1 LGVSRPFLQLINYIV
16 LLFNDRM
23 VEAKEKD
30 ITKADHMT
38 EDLQIPEIQ
47 KAVL

>member
-1 LGVSRPFLQLINYIV
+1 
-16 LLFNDRM
+16 M